1 MSPVKSIFYLF
12 LFQLITTSFQ
22 LYAQK
27 TNLKEGDLLFQH
39 LNCGSFC
46 EAIEAVTPAYN
57 GMHFAHVG
65 ILIKNEQKQWVV
77 AEAISKGV
85 CLTPLDSFINRSG
98 TKNIYVGRLKPKYK
112 LPTLKEIEK
121 YIGKPYD
128 TVFNIYNDAYYCS
141 ELVYYLYFYKDKP
154 IFRLSPMTFKDPKTN
169 NYFPAWEEYFNKM
182 HIQIPEGEPGLNP
195 GSIIKQKEVFEKQEC
210 LNH

>member
-1 MSPVKSIFYLF
+1 MKQIIKIFIYSIFLF
-12 LFQLITTSFQ
+12 TS
-22 LYAQK
+22 LLLNAQNK
-27 TNLKEGDLLFQH
+27 KLKEGDLLFQH
-39 LNCGSFC
+39 LSCGNFC
-46 EAIEAVTPAYN
+46 DAIEAVTPAYN

-85 CLTPLDSFINRSG
+85 YLTPLDTFISRSG

-128 TVFNIYNDAYYCS
+128 TVFNIHNDAYYCS
-141 ELVYYLYFYKDKP
+141 ELVYFLYFYSNKP
-154 IFRLSPMTFKDPKTN
+154 IFNLSPMTFKEPKTH
-169 NYFPAWEEYFNKM
+169 NYFPAWIEYFNKM
-182 HIQIPEGEPGLNP
+182 HQPIPEGEPGLNP
-195 GSIIKQKEVFEKQEC
+195 GSIINQKEVFEQISPLEK
-210 LNH
+210 